1 MKIVI
6 SFNSNYWPLADALL
20 LSISNN
26 CSLASEITVLTDC
39 DETIRQ
45 YLEHLENKYGK
56 LNRITL
62 RIVDISEK
70 LLPFNS
76 FGRFPKLAFARLFI
90 DHYCSGRVLYL
101 DVDTLILSDL
111 KSLYHWNIEEY
122 GIAAV
127 EDYGIHVSLRE
138 KSIIKKSSYLNA
150 GVILLDCSKT
160 YVKKRLSE
168 ARNLA
173 CLNHYEYGDQD
184 ALNIVLKGNFHK
196 LPLRFNNYAF
206 FRKDVKVI
214 HFAHIKPWQ
223 NSRFVISYK
232 DYYCFD
238 KSNLACDPN
247 VSVKKTLFI
256 ILLQLYIKIFKKSM
270 F

>member
-1 MKIVI
+1 MKIVL

-26 CSLASEITVLTDC
+26 CLIASEIIVLTDC

-45 YLEHLENKYGK
+45 YLEHLEVKYGK
-56 LNRITL
+56 LKRITL

-90 DHYCSGRVLYL
+90 DLYCSGRVLYL

-111 KSLYHWNIEEY
+111 TSLYHWNIEEY

-127 EDYGIHVSLRE
+127 EDYGMHLRLRE
-138 KSIIKKSSYLNA
+138 KSIINKTSYLNA

-160 YVKKRLSE
+160 YVKK
-168 ARNLA
+168 
-173 CLNHYEYGDQD
+173 D
-184 ALNIVLKGNFHK
+184 
-196 LPLRFNNYAF
+196 
-206 FRKDVKVI
+206 
-214 HFAHIKPWQ
+214 
-223 NSRFVISYK
+223 
-232 DYYCFD
+232 
-238 KSNLACDPN
+238 
-247 VSVKKTLFI
+247 
-256 ILLQLYIKIFKKSM
+256 
-270 F
+270 